1 MASRLCKEQQ
11 ISFGTGNVK
20 CSDFIAGDTFFAK
33 LALKMTLLLKEIESS
48 KTFC

>member
-1 MASRLCKEQQ
+1 MAPRLCKEQQ
-11 ISFGTGNVK
+11 ISIGTSNVK
-20 CSDFIAGDTFFAK
+20 YSDFIAGDIFLAK